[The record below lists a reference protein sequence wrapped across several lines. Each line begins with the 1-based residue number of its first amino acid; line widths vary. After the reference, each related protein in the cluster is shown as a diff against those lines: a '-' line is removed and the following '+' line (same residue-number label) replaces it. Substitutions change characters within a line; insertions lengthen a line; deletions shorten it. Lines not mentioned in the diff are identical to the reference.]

1 LQCNIV
7 ALHQIEGTTMDNEMF
22 SRMTD
27 MTQNAW
33 KPFMELGEITTR
45 AMERA
50 GQQQMALINEAL
62 QDSVRYTQSFAGVK
76 DINELVELQSQLMA
90 EASEKFLSVARQNVD
105 NAMQTGSEL
114 NKWFE
119 TSINIQAAV
128 KPAARSTTRKSG

>member
-1 LQCNIV
+1 
-7 ALHQIEGTTMDNEMF
+7 MDNEMF
-22 SRMTD
+22 FRMTE
-27 MTQNAW
+27 MSQNAW

-62 QDSVRYTQSFAGVK
+62 QDSARYAQNFTSVK
-76 DINELVELQSQLMA
+76 DVKELVELQSRLLA
-90 EASEKFLSVARQNVD
+90 EVSEKFFSVARQNVD

-119 TSINIQAAV
+119 TSINIQAAF
-128 KPAARSTTRKSG
+128 KPAARSTTRKSA